1 MNVSDFDY
9 ELPPERIAQQPAGER
24 DASRLL
30 VLERGSGATTHRIF
44 REIVD
49 ELQAGDLLVLN
60 DTRVLP
66 ARLFARKP
74 TGGRVEVL
82 LVEPLPAEGGRA
94 VWRALVSASKSLGAG
109 ARLRVT
115 PSLDVEMLERE
126 GSAWQV
132 ELHADG
138 DPARLAW
145 AAGTVPLPP
154 YIERSEDDP
163 RSALDRERY
172 QTVYAR
178 APGAVAA
185 PTAGLHFTVELL
197 DALRARGVGVTTVTL
212 HIGPGTFL
220 PVRTADVEAHTLH
233 EEAFELPGG
242 SVEAIHAARERGGRV
257 VAVGTSVARTLEAS
271 ASPGG
276 ALAPGKGRTSLY
288 IYPGYRFR
296 VVDALVTN
304 FHLPRSTLLM
314 LVCALAGT
322 KETLAAYRDAV
333 RRGYRFY
340 SYGDAMLVRGARA

>member
-24 DASRLL
+24 DGSRLL
-30 VLERGSGATTHRIF
+30 VLERGTGAVAHRVF
-44 REIVD
+44 REIGE
-49 ELQAGDLLVLN
+49 ELAAGDLLVLN

-82 LVEPLPAEGGRA
+82 LVEPLPATGDRT
-94 VWRALVSASKSLGAG
+94 VWRALLASGKSLSAG

-115 PSLDVEMLERE
+115 PSLAVEVLGRE

-132 ELHADG
+132 ELHAEG
-138 DPARLAW
+138 DPASAAW

-154 YIERSEDDP
+154 YIERTEDDP
-163 RSALDRERY
+163 RAALDRERY
-172 QTVYAR
+172 QTVYAT

-185 PTAGLHFTVELL
+185 PTAGLHFTLALL
-197 DALRARGVGVTTVTL
+197 DALRARGVGVATVTL

-220 PVRTADVEAHTLH
+220 PVRTADVESHTLH
-233 EEAFELPGG
+233 EEAFELPGV
-242 SVEAIHAARERGGRV
+242 SVEAIRAARESGGRV

-271 ASPGG
+271 ASPDG

-322 KETLAAYRDAV
+322 RETLAAYREAV

>member
-1 MNVSDFDY
+1 MNVSDFDF
-9 ELPPERIAQQPAGER
+9 ELPAERIAQQPAGER

-30 VLERGSGATTHRIF
+30 VLERGSGAMAHRVF

-49 ELQAGDLLVLN
+49 ELASGDLLVLN

-66 ARLFARKP
+66 ARLSARKS
-74 TGGRVEVL
+74 TGGRVEIL
-82 LVEPLPAEGGRA
+82 LVEPLPAPGRRT
-94 VWRALVSASKSLGAG
+94 VWRALVSGGKSLSAG
-109 ARLRVT
+109 ARLHVS
-115 PSLDVEMLERE
+115 PSLAVEVLARE
-126 GSAWQV
+126 GSSWQV
-132 ELHADG
+132 ELHAEG
-138 DPARLAW
+138 DPLARAW

-154 YIERSEDDP
+154 YIERSDDDP

-172 QTVYAR
+172 QTVYAKV
-178 APGAVAA
+178 PGAVAA
-185 PTAGLHFTVELL
+185 PTAGLHFTVGLL
-197 DALRARGVGVTTVTL
+197 DALRAGGVGIATVTL

-220 PVRTADVEAHTLH
+220 PVRTTDVEAHTLH
-233 EEAFELPGG
+233 EEAFELPGAT
-242 SVEAIHAARERGGRV
+242 VDAIHAARERGGRV

-271 ASPGG
+271 ASPFGV
-276 ALAPGKGRTSLY
+276 LAPGAGRTSLF

-322 KETLAAYRDAV
+322 AETLAAYREAV